1 MAGRQ
6 DSWHQPEPPA
16 ERSHILTRAVF
27 LVGFM
32 GSGKSSVGR
41 ALSRRLNWRFEDL
54 DERVEARENRAIAD
68 IFRDSGEL
76 VFRQAEHAA
85 LLELLAEVKASSPV
99 VAALGG
105 GAFIQPENAELL
117 NATGA
122 LIIFLDAPASEL
134 WQRCRNDEQP
144 VERPL
149 QKDPKQ
155 FGDLYET
162 RRPHYL
168 RASLQVD
175 TSGKNIESIVTE
187 IISLL
192 EIDKIQSG
200 PDAFQQGE

>member
-16 ERSHILTRAVF
+16 KRSHILTRAVF

-155 FGDLYET
+155 FEAV
-162 RRPHYL
+162 RRF
-168 RASLQVD
+168 
-175 TSGKNIESIVTE
+175 I
-187 IISLL
+187 
-192 EIDKIQSG
+192 
-200 PDAFQQGE
+200 

>member
-54 DERVEARENRAIAD
+54 DERVQARENRAIAD

-85 LLELLAEVKASSPV
+85 LLELLAEVKASTPV

-117 NATGA
+117 KG
-122 LIIFLDAPASEL
+122 SEA
-134 WQRCRNDEQP
+134 
-144 VERPL
+144 V
-149 QKDPKQ
+149 
-155 FGDLYET
+155 
-162 RRPHYL
+162 RRF
-168 RASLQVD
+168 
-175 TSGKNIESIVTE
+175 I
-187 IISLL
+187 
-192 EIDKIQSG
+192 
-200 PDAFQQGE
+200 